1 MDNDIVNYKQ
11 KTPKSRSDEQRP
23 CVIFANLANA
33 VEWAQKQSFASVKYV
48 LYGNPKT
55 NIEYIAMNEFHP
67 DFVRLRKASD
77 IAPNIV
83 YYTETNRRHEVLNL
97 PDEELQ
103 PEIRATMKQQIAG
116 LDLDEK

>member
-23 CVIFANLANA
+23 CVIFADLANA
-33 VEWAQKQSFASVKYV
+33 VEWAQKQSFAAVKYV

-67 DFVRLRKASD
+67 DFVRLREASD

-116 LDLDEK
+116 LDLDER